1 MSNNSLLNST
11 DSPRS
16 PADRLLFLLKTRGP
30 QTAQELACTLAV
42 TKEAARQHLL
52 RLAEEGLVLAT
63 AEIRGVG
70 RPVQVWKL
78 TAEAQKRFPDTH
90 AELAA
95 GMIESVRALFGTKGL
110 EALIARREQESR
122 QRYQACLRG
131 AVNLQQKVAR
141 LVKRR
146 AREGY
151 MAEWHREGDQF
162 VLVENHCPICAAAA
176 ACSGFCRSELQ
187 LFRELLGP
195 DATVERTDHLLAGA
209 RRCAYRITPQPLR
222 FVLPPP

>member
-1 MSNNSLLNST
+1 MSNKSFINSP
-11 DSPRS
+11 DPPRS

-30 QTAQELACTLAV
+30 QSAQALASTVGV

-63 AEIRGVG
+63 SEIRGVG
-70 RPVQVWKL
+70 RPVQVWEL
-78 TAEAQKRFPDTH
+78 TVAAQKRFPDSH

-95 GMIESVRALFGTKGL
+95 GMIESVRALFGTDGL

-122 QRYQACLRG
+122 ERYRACLRG
-131 AVNLQQKVAR
+131 AVKLQQKVAR
-141 LVKRR
+141 LAKQR
-146 AREGY
+146 AGEGY
-151 MAEWHREGDQF
+151 MAEWHREGDEF
-162 VLVENHCPICAAAA
+162 VLVENHCPICAVAT

-195 DATVERTDHLLAGA
+195 EVTVERTDHLLAGA
-209 RRCAYRITPQPLR
+209 RRCAYRITPQR
-222 FVLPPP
+222 TA